1 MKLRKEIYSL
11 LINSELLNHD
21 QTEFLNFIHKSEFF
35 EVDINNINSNKFP
48 YKVSEI
54 FQKTKDN
61 TIFQLFPYVSL
72 EYDSEEVIKEI
83 KESINN
89 LKTRLSNL
97 KKKNKSLNDIDNNSS
112 SMTWDELKN
121 ITFDLHNNEEILK

>member
-1 MKLRKEIYSL
+1 M
-11 LINSELLNHD
+11 INSELLNHD

-35 EVDINNINSNKFP
+35 EENIDNINTLKFP
-48 YKVSEI
+48 KKVSEI
-54 FQKTKDN
+54 YQKTKDN
-61 TIFQLFPYVSL
+61 SIFQLFPYVRL
-72 EYDSEEVIKEI
+72 DYGSEEVLNEI

-97 KKKNKSLNDIDNNSS
+97 KKINKSLNDIQINSS

-121 ITFDLHNNEEILK
+121 ITFNLQSNEE

>member
-1 MKLRKEIYSL
+1 MNLRQEIYSL
-11 LINSELLNHD
+11 LVASELLNAD
-21 QTEFLNFIHKSEFF
+21 QTEFLKFIHKSEFF

-48 YKVSEI
+48 NKVSEI

-61 TIFQLFPYVSL
+61 TIIQLFPYVSL
-72 EYDSEEVIKEI
+72 DYGSQEVINEI

-97 KKKNKSLNDIDNNSS
+97 KKINKSLNDIHSNSS

-121 ITFDLHNNEEILK
+121 ITFNIYNNEEILK